1 MGELKIGRV
10 VPAALHQ
17 AISELLPI
25 RLKFYEE
32 WLTLDRIRGGSVSRA
47 KVGAVLSF
55 LRQES
60 SGYDQVVE
68 RAGRYTGVW
77 TFDARSRFCEGLLQ
91 QMPRPI
97 RVWIALRRAASLIKG
112 LHGDGRLRW
121 ATRRGVVVAEIQ
133 RSLFCEVRVKARA
146 PLCRFYA
153 ALLECCLESVK
164 LSCNIELIRC
174 RGVGDK
180 LCELRIDPE

>member
-1 MGELKIGRV
+1 MGELKIGRAV
-10 VPAALHQ
+10 AAALHQ
-17 AISELLPI
+17 AISELLPTRI
-25 RLKFYEE
+25 QFYEE
-32 WLTLDRIRGGSVSRA
+32 WLTLDRIREGTVSRA

-77 TFDARSRFCEGLLQ
+77 TFDTKPRFCEGFLQ
-91 QMPRPI
+91 RMPQPI
-97 RVWIALRRAASLIKG
+97 RVWIALRRGASLIKG
-112 LHGDGRLRW
+112 LHDGGRLRW

-153 ALLECCLESVK
+153 ALLEYCLESVK
-164 LSCNIELIRC
+164 LSCSIELIRC

-180 LCELRIDPE
+180 VCELRIDPK